1 MLCSKTS
8 CQQTMKTWDSSVLG
22 SGIVVI
28 LLSTNFY
35 LPVRKFCEVC
45 ENNSWI
51 FLSVN
56 QSVMSFLFFFFLKF
70 YKYFKQ
76 ISWYGKN
83 LSVAVNH
90 HLSTA
95 KLSLRGFTIFSLYI
109 PLDRTWSLCRTYL
122 GWSCPSLGIGHWV
135 PEPWCL
141 VHHELRALCTSY
153 QHLLNDVKWL
163 NKQFRFTVFFEK
175 LHIIYNSLT
184 KV

>member
-1 MLCSKTS
+1 MPA
-8 CQQTMKTWDSSVLG
+8 DYENLG
-22 SGIVVI
+22 FFRFREWNCC
-28 LLSTNFY
+28 NFT
-35 LPVRKFCEVC
+35 
-45 ENNSWI
+45 
-51 FLSVN
+51 VN
-56 QSVMSFLFFFFLKF
+56 QLLFACEKILWGLWERFMNISLCKPVCNVFSFFFFFKF